1 MNVKELKELLNN
13 FPDEM
18 EIVVFDSSDYACGE
32 YIKADTA
39 KIVEGTPLE
48 DFKDLIN
55 PFTSDSGI
63 SRDLIKSYL
72 LIDY

>member
-1 MNVKELKELLNN
+1 MNVKELKELLSN

-18 EIVVFDSSDYACGE
+18 EVVVFDSSDYACGE
-32 YIKADTA
+32 YIKVDTS
-39 KIVEGTPLE
+39 KIVEGMPLE
-48 DFKDLIN
+48 GFEDLIN

-72 LIDY
+72 LIGY

>member
-18 EIVVFDSSDYACGE
+18 EVVVFDSSDYACGE

-39 KIVEGTPLE
+39 EIVEGKPMAACR
-48 DFKDLIN
+48 LIN
-55 PFTSDSGI
+55 PCESGLGI
-63 SRDLIKSYL
+63 SSDLIKSYL
-72 LIDY
+72 LIGY